1 MKNWQ
6 EKAGSRGY
14 QKTRKDL
21 WEEKRMK
28 HMWKEMVN
36 TKWPQLLSCASHQ
49 VILGCPT
56 SASGVVGDSTCESR
70 YGL

>member
-14 QKTRKDL
+14 QKTRMDL
-21 WEEKRMK
+21 GEEKGMK

-36 TKWPQLLSCASHQ
+36 A
-49 VILGCPT
+49 
-56 SASGVVGDSTCESR
+56 
-70 YGL
+70 